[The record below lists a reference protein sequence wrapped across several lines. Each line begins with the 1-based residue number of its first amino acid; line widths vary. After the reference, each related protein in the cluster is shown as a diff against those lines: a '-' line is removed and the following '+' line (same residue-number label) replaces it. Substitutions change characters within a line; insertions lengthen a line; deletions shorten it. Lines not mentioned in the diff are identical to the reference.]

1 MAFDDIQRYKAPN
14 NLMVRRNYC
23 MLAQCLRRIL
33 SIIGQNP
40 SVSKS
45 NRIHVVAFWFF
56 LYKFEVHFIGSSE
69 PIDNFPEVLKHRL
82 VISQT
87 QPVHL

>member
-23 MLAQCLRRIL
+23 MLAQCLRRIW

-40 SVSKS
+40 SVS
-45 NRIHVVAFWFF
+45 NRIHVVAFWFIF
-56 LYKFEVHFIGSSE
+56 YKFEVHFIDSSK